1 MIHYLVCKSSFVSIL
16 SLLMLYEQMHQ
27 TVTNL
32 IWKCNVEITECRI
45 PYGGLGTVDHGII
58 IFLAAIVIVGY
69 H

>member
-1 MIHYLVCKSSFVSIL
+1 
-16 SLLMLYEQMHQ
+16 MLYEQMHQ